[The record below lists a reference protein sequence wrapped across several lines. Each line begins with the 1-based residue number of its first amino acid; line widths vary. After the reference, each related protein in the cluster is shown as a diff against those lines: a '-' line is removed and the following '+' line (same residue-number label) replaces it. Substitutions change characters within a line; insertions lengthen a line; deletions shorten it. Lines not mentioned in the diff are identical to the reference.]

1 MSVGLRPGDL
11 GSVAEALLG
20 ALGLAIARPMHLSPR
35 ACQLG
40 RQSAYC
46 HDWHARSISAISV

>member
-1 MSVGLRPGDL
+1 MSVGLRPRDM

-20 ALGLAIARPMHLSPR
+20 ALGLATAHPMHLSPK

-46 HDWHARSISAISV
+46 HDWHAQSISAISV